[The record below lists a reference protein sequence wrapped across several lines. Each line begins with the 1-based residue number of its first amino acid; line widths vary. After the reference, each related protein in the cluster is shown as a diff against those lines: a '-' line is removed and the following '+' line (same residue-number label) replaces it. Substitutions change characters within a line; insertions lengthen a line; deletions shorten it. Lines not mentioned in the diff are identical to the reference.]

1 MRTFNLNRVS
11 PGEAITAQA
20 WNALVECCMEMQS
33 ELQRRRLSVG
43 DGLELSESSCGTTL
57 SLDVGDYGDDGAAG
71 QEHPFKVSARI
82 VRDAPPEHEEARI
95 AAGFVNGGMDGTR
108 TRDLLRDRQAL

>member
-1 MRTFNLNRVS
+1 MQTFNLNRVS

-57 SLDVGDYGDDGAAG
+57 SLDVGDYGDDGSAG
-71 QEHPFKVSARI
+71 QEHPFKVTARGSCGT
-82 VRDAPPEHEEARI
+82 PERKEARI

>member
-1 MRTFNLNRVS
+1 MRIFNLNRVS

-20 WNALVECCMEMQS
+20 WNALVECCLELQS

-43 DGLELSESSCGTTL
+43 DGLELSESSCGTT
-57 SLDVGDYGDDGAAG
+57 
-71 QEHPFKVSARI
+71 
-82 VRDAPPEHEEARI
+82 EHEEARI

>member
-1 MRTFNLNRVS
+1 MRIFNLNRVS
-11 PGEAITAQA
+11 PGEAITAQT
-20 WNALVECCMEMQS
+20 WNALVECCLELQS

-43 DGLELSESSCGTTL
+43 DGLELRESSCGTT
-57 SLDVGDYGDDGAAG
+57 
-71 QEHPFKVSARI
+71 ER
-82 VRDAPPEHEEARI
+82 EEARI

>member
-1 MRTFNLNRVS
+1 MRIFNLNRVS

-20 WNALVECCMEMQS
+20 WNALVECCLELQS

-57 SLDVGDYGDDGAAG
+57 SLDVGDYGEDGAAG
-71 QEHPFKVSARI
+71 QEHPFKVTARI
-82 VRDAPPEHEEARI
+82 VRAPPEHEEARI

>member
-1 MRTFNLNRVS
+1 MRILNRVS

-33 ELQRRRLSVG
+33 ELKRRRLSVG
-43 DGLELSESSCGTTL
+43 DGLELSESSCGTT
-57 SLDVGDYGDDGAAG
+57 
-71 QEHPFKVSARI
+71 ERK
-82 VRDAPPEHEEARI
+82 EARI

>member
-1 MRTFNLNRVS
+1 MRIFNLNRVS

-57 SLDVGDYGDDGAAG
+57 SLDVGDYGEDGAEAY
-71 QEHPFKVSARI
+71 EHPFKVSARI
-82 VRDAPPEHEEARI
+82 VRDARTQRSPHCCGLREWRDGRDSNPRPPA
-95 AAGFVNGGMDGTR
+95 
-108 TRDLLRDRQAL
+108 